1 MTALDSSSNCAGP
14 RQRAPLL
21 ESKRPRADGDVVVDC
36 SRWRLCGGGTWP
48 LKQQGTK
55 QRVNGTVTVVLV
67 LFTYIWATTVF
78 VAVRHASLSV
88 TSGG

>member
-1 MTALDSSSNCAGP
+1 
-14 RQRAPLL
+14 
-21 ESKRPRADGDVVVDC
+21 VVDC

-55 QRVNGTVTVVLV
+55 QRVNGTVTGGLV

-78 VAVRHASLSV
+78 VAVRHASVSV
-88 TSGG
+88 TSDG